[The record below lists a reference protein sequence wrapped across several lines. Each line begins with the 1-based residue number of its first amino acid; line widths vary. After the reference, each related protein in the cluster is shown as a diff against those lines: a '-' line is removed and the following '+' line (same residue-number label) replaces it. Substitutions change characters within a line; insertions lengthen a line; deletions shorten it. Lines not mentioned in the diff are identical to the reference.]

1 MGENMGGTA
10 DVIVIGAGLAGATA
24 AADLAER
31 GLAVTILEARD
42 RVGGRGFTRAFAGTE
57 DELDYGG
64 SWITPWQEPIRTLCR
79 KHGVALRPRH
89 EVTQRRWFRDG
100 ELHHDGPVSMR
111 DLRAHEAAT
120 ARLAMDVAHVS
131 MGRETDEEGRTL
143 AGVSFADYMAR
154 IGAPEATRQLMG
166 AWWTVSGN
174 GPHSQVPASEF
185 IRSCGHFDGTP
196 EGIMAVWS
204 ESLAGGVSGLV
215 QRMIERAG
223 VRLLLSAPV
232 EAIEHRPGGV
242 TAQAAGGLRLKGK
255 AAVVATGLNLI
266 GPTRFD
272 PPLPPQKAEAA
283 LSGHLG
289 RAVKLWIKARG
300 VPVGALA
307 TGGGTGI
314 EWMFAERQAAD
325 GATLLVGFG
334 LADPAFDPASPRQAA
349 EALHGFFPEARFVAH
364 DWHDWIADPWSRG
377 TWVTTTLGAEAATDA
392 ASWGR
397 HGPLAFASSDFSPEG
412 AGWFD
417 AAVISGHHAAG
428 EVLEFL
434 GRN

>member
-1 MGENMGGTA
+1 M
-10 DVIVIGAGLAGATA
+10 
-24 AADLAER
+24 
-31 GLAVTILEARD
+31 
-42 RVGGRGFTRAFAGTE
+42 
-57 DELDYGG
+57 
-64 SWITPWQEPIRTLCR
+64 
-79 KHGVALRPRH
+79 
-89 EVTQRRWFRDG
+89 
-100 ELHHDGPVSMR
+100 
-111 DLRAHEAAT
+111 
-120 ARLAMDVAHVS
+120 
-131 MGRETDEEGRTL
+131 
-143 AGVSFADYMAR
+143 
-154 IGAPEATRQLMG
+154 
-166 AWWTVSGN
+166 
-174 GPHSQVPASEF
+174 
-185 IRSCGHFDGTP
+185 
-196 EGIMAVWS
+196 
-204 ESLAGGVSGLV
+204 
-215 QRMIERAG
+215 
-223 VRLLLSAPV
+223 
-232 EAIEHRPGGV
+232 
-242 TAQAAGGLRLKGK
+242 
-255 AAVVATGLNLI
+255 
-266 GPTRFD
+266 
-272 PPLPPQKAEAA
+272 
-283 LSGHLG
+283 
-289 RAVKLWIKARG
+289 KLWIKARG

-349 EALHGFFPEARFVAH
+349 EALHRFFPEARFVAH